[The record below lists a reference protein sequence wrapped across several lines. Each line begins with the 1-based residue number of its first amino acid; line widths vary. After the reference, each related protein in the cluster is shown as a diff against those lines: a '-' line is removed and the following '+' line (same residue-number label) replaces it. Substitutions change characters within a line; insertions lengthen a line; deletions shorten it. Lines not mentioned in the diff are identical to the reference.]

1 MPLSPSPSILT
12 DTPSHA
18 GADSG
23 NGGGD
28 NGDSNSGGDRS
39 MLVVLC
45 SQRDRFRK
53 RAQELEE
60 GIAQISTDLARVRK
74 TLEASRAD
82 NLALVERLKF
92 VQGYQDTG
100 KSRKGVSHPSI
111 FPPPSTS
118 APSPPSAFPPL

>member
-1 MPLSPSPSILT
+1 
-12 DTPSHA
+12 
-18 GADSG
+18 
-23 NGGGD
+23 
-28 NGDSNSGGDRS
+28 

-60 GIAQISTDLARVRK
+60 GIAQISANLALARK
-74 TLEASRAD
+74 ALEASRAD

-100 KSRKGVSHPSI
+100 KSRKGAPPHPLS
-111 FPPPSTS
+111 PSS
-118 APSPPSAFPPL
+118 PSGNVTADIPGS